1 MVEKWV
7 WMGVAGAIVGY
18 ATFASFP
25 THTYTTSTSSVT
37 HPAIPLSVQ
46 NKQGGTAKR
55 IVHDQR
61 MHFEG

>member
-25 THTYTTSTSSVT
+25 THTYIL
-37 HPAIPLSVQ
+37 H
-46 NKQGGTAKR
+46 
-55 IVHDQR
+55 QR
-61 MHFEG
+61 RV